1 LIQRSSNNVARQ
13 PARLV
18 GVGIELTALD
28 ERTAMQLSAPL
39 PWSCGDGTAGDR
51 DSRTICRQSSRFNC
65 ELGTRR
71 DSSIEWSRGYAGTEL
86 ALWDGM
92 CIGKHSLTLSE
103 ICRNEL
109 MPLSLRW
116 LKGGASCRV
125 RGEALTVSKQ
135 DDYRRHAA
143 ETVDLASR
151 ASSTAD
157 KRRLLAMAEAWLDL
171 ADRAHRSMHRHA
183 SRLDEHP
190 LLNSKLG
197 RDQREAE

>member
-1 LIQRSSNNVARQ
+1 MHR
-13 PARLV
+13 
-18 GVGIELTALD
+18 EALLNFV
-28 ERTAMQLSAPL
+28 RNL
-39 PWSCGDGTAGDR
+39 P
-51 DSRTICRQSSRFNC
+51 
-65 ELGTRR
+65 E
-71 DSSIEWSRGYAGTEL
+71 
-86 ALWDGM
+86 
-92 CIGKHSLTLSE
+92 K
-103 ICRNEL
+103 L

-143 ETVDLASR
+143 EMVDLASR
-151 ASSTAD
+151 ASSMAD

-171 ADRAHRSMHRHA
+171 ADRAHSSMHRHA

-190 LLNSKLG
+190 LLSSKLG

>member
-1 LIQRSSNNVARQ
+1 
-13 PARLV
+13 
-18 GVGIELTALD
+18 
-28 ERTAMQLSAPL
+28 
-39 PWSCGDGTAGDR
+39 
-51 DSRTICRQSSRFNC
+51 
-65 ELGTRR
+65 
-71 DSSIEWSRGYAGTEL
+71 
-86 ALWDGM
+86 M

-190 LLNSKLG
+190 LLSSKLG